1 MLSSIPKG
9 IFKFVNHTHPGIIQ
23 FRKMSVVKKWE
34 LLKYSRVVRNEPGF
48 KDDTF
53 SNIPLPDVPA
63 ASTSQ
68 GTSNPSA
75 AMQDM
80 ASQAGTSATQGPSS
94 TGSQK
99 AAGKKNIDVTGTS
112 HKLTLTVTESCHLL
126 LTHDD
131 DVIENYS
138 LWGSRK
144 WLKAF
149 AKGDCMMIVIKTKN
163 EHHRICIKFSP
174 NEVEGATGLQQCDNA
189 ATELSKYCVMCKIK
203 IPGQDPTNESSIAD
217 HVTSSI
223 DTMLPVAKIAEILTS
238 EPLIRLPAAYQ
249 NTNIPTDQLELL
261 VSLCLTDANFP
272 AFVGKVEQ
280 TLHKMTAKS

>member
-1 MLSSIPKG
+1 
-9 IFKFVNHTHPGIIQ
+9 
-23 FRKMSVVKKWE
+23 MSVFKKWE
-34 LLKYSRVVRNEPGF
+34 LLKYSRVVRADPGF
-48 KDDTF
+48 KEDLI
-53 SNIPLPDVPA
+53 SNMPGDSQTSTNVSA
-63 ASTSQ
+63 AGTLQ
-68 GTSNPSA
+68 GTPQPAA
-75 AMQDM
+75 AMQGISQPAAAMQGM
-80 ASQAGTSATQGPSS
+80 ASQTGTSASATPGPSR
-94 TGSQK
+94 TGSHK
-99 AAGKKNIDVTGTS
+99 TAGKMNIDVTGTS

-126 LTHDD
+126 LTHDT

-174 NEVEGATGLQQCDNA
+174 NEVEGATGLQRCDNA
-189 ATELSKYCVMCKIK
+189 ATELSKYCVMSKIK
-203 IPGQDPTNESSIAD
+203 ISGQTLTNENSSAD

-223 DTMLPVAKIAEILTS
+223 DAVLPVAKIAEILTS
-238 EPLIRLPAAYQ
+238 EPLIRLPAVYQ

-272 AFVGKVEQ
+272 AFVGNVEQ